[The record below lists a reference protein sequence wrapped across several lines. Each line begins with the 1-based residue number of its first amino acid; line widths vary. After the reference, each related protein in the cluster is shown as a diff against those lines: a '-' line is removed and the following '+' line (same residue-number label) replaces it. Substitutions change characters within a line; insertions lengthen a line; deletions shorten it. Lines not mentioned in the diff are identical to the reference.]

1 MEKTMKKPKTKRN
14 FFKGYTLF
22 DYIIMILLTLLSI
35 VIIYPF
41 WNQIVLSFSHS
52 STTTG
57 LGVSLWPEQWSLE
70 AYQFIFS
77 YGDVGLAYIN
87 TIVRTV
93 LGTVLITA
101 VTILAAYPL
110 SRDDLPMRGI
120 FMGLF
125 LVAMFMQGGM
135 IPDYLIVRELG
146 LLNTRMALIL
156 PRALNVMFI
165 IIMRNFFKSISPEIE
180 ESATMD
186 GATPFQILYKII
198 LPLSK
203 PIVVTIAMWAA
214 VYHWNEWFHAQVYI
228 QDSSLDVLQT
238 MVRQMLIDVDPSRM
252 QNQVSGVGSQAAE
265 LLLTNVRAATVM
277 VSIGPIIL
285 VYPFAQKYFIKG
297 LQLGA
302 VKG

>member
-1 MEKTMKKPKTKRN
+1 MKKRK
-14 FFKGYTLF
+14 FFKGYTFF
-22 DYIIMILLTLLSI
+22 DYFTLILLSLLC
-35 VIIYPF
+35 IIILYPF

-57 LGVSLWPEQWSLE
+57 LGVSLWPEKWSIE
-70 AYQFIFS
+70 AYEFIFG
-77 YGDVGLAYIN
+77 YGNVGLAYLN
-87 TIVRTV
+87 TIIRTV
-93 LGTVLITA
+93 LGTLTIVS
-101 VTILAAYPL
+101 VTVLAAYPL
-110 SRDDLPMRGI
+110 SRDDLPLR
-120 FMGLF
+120 GLF
-125 LVAMFMQGGM
+125 IGLFIFAMFMQGGM
-135 IPDYLIVRELG
+135 IPDYLLVRGLG
-146 LLNTRMALIL
+146 LLNTRSSLIL
-156 PRALNVMFI
+156 PRALNVTYI
-165 IIMRNFFKSISPEIE
+165 IIMINFFKSISPEIE

-186 GATPFQILYKII
+186 GATPFQILWKII

-203 PIVVTIAMWAA
+203 PIVVTIALWAA
-214 VYHWNEWFHAQVYI
+214 IYHWNEWFHAQVYI

-252 QNQVSGVGSQAAE
+252 QSQVSGVGAQAAE

-285 VYPFAQKYFIKG
+285 VYPFAQKYFIQG